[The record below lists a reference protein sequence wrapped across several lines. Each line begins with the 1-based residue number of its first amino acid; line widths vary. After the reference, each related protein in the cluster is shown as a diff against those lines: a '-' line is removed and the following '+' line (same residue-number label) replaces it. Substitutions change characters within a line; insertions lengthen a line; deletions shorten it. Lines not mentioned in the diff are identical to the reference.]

1 MAREAK
7 EETQMK
13 IPPAIFA
20 FAFQLLDAGRY
31 AEALALARIEWDPEP
46 FDAACWNLEN
56 SMFLSMR
63 TVRSALLPTLSN
75 ALDDMA
81 WALQ

>member
-1 MAREAK
+1 
-7 EETQMK
+7 MK

-20 FAFQLLDAGRY
+20 FAIQLLDAGRY
-31 AEALALARIEWDPEP
+31 TEALALARVEWEPEP
-46 FDAACWNLEN
+46 YDAACWSLEN

-63 TVRSALLPTLSN
+63 TVGSALLPILSN